1 MANTSFTLGEHW
13 EAFIKAQVESGR
25 FATASEV
32 LRESLRL
39 MERREAKLAALRAAL
54 IEGEESGPPEPLDLE
69 EIKRAARAELER
81 RKTNA

>member
-1 MANTSFTLGEHW
+1 MATTSFTLGEHW

-39 MERREAKLAALRAAL
+39 MERREAKIAALRAAI
-54 IEGEESGPPEPLDLE
+54 IEGEESGPAEPLDLE

-81 RKTNA
+81 RKNSA